1 MSNIWWCANYSS
13 HLTTK
18 DSGVIHREWD
28 RSLDDTQWLTKNK
41 SQRKHMQLQHWL
53 STPHT
58 WATTMD
64 DQCTWENRRMATT
77 KMKNPRECSGLLSSL
92 LEPMFIESCVVEW
105 RVKDCNTQTHFLF
118 SLAPRS
124 KYHQCSV
131 CVCEIDA
138 WFFSVSTITL
148 ETFGRFRIGKYKPN
162 LSRWLFSCHDWK
174 FQVWHTHRILKIRDL
189 QNTTEDYKLH
199 SSWQMRATAR
209 PKAGV

>member
-1 MSNIWWCANYSS
+1 MFLHFFAFLIMFLHVFAFFFIFNHFFVIIIQSLSSWSLVMSNIWWCANYSS

-131 CVCEIDA
+131 CVWNWCLK
-138 WFFSVSTITL
+138 FFCFNHNYTWNFWSI
-148 ETFGRFRIGKYKPN
+148 P
-162 LSRWLFSCHDWK
+162 DWK
-174 FQVWHTHRILKIRDL
+174 IQTKFV
-189 QNTTEDYKLH
+189 
-199 SSWQMRATAR
+199 
-209 PKAGV
+209 